1 MIALAAAPLLM
12 LFLGAVERRSGPALA
27 GLLGAAPLTIA
38 LVVVGA
44 DREAGAEIAA
54 HAGAHVVAQVPF
66 FLAFAAVVTRR
77 GVLAGVAAG
86 AAAFA
91 RRLAAGGLGR
101 RGPGDRGRRP
111 GAARSPTGA
120 RASSFTTSWL

>member
-38 LVVVGA
+38 LVVVGS

-91 RRLAAGGLGR
+91 LVSLPVASAGVGLAT
-101 RGPGDRGRRP
+101 
-111 GAARSPTGA
+111 AAAIPALLVAAVR
-120 RASSFTTSWL
+120 RASVDLHNHWL